1 MSDGGTSRDLLLLC
15 HRLPFPP
22 DKGDK
27 IRSYRWLSALAERY
41 RVHLVAFVDDE
52 NDWRYASRMR
62 EVCAEVC
69 LLPLVPNRAKLRSL
83 PALLNGAPLSERYY
97 RDRRA
102 VAWVADLMQ
111 RRRIERVVVYSS
123 AMAQYVRGPR
133 FAAIRRVIDFVDV
146 DSDKWR
152 QYAERQRGPMAWVH
166 AREARRLL
174 HHDAAIA
181 REFDLSLF
189 VSSAEAEFFRHLTGI
204 DARVDSVANGVDHV
218 YFAPAPGRPS
228 PYPAGQDAVAFT
240 GAMDYWANLDAV
252 RWFARDVWPAVR
264 ERVPTAVFYIVGA
277 RPGAEVQAL
286 AGDRII
292 VTGRVPDVRP
302 YLQYAGAVIAP
313 MRIARG
319 IQNKV
324 LEGMAM
330 ARPVITSNKGLEGID
345 SGGAQ
350 VVLVADEPHAFA
362 ERVCEALLGRH
373 GALGAA
379 ARAFVQREFDW
390 SRATER
396 FAALVE
402 GTTPNAMAPAFHDV

>member
-1 MSDGGTSRDLLLLC
+1 MSDGAVSRDLLLLC

-41 RVHLVAFVDDE
+41 RVHLAAFVDDE
-52 NDWRYASRMR
+52 NDWQYAPRMR

-69 LLPLVPNRAKLRSL
+69 LLPLVPSRAKLRSL

-97 RDRRA
+97 RDPRA
-102 VAWVADLMQ
+102 VAWVADLMR

-123 AMAQYVRGPR
+123 AMAQYARGSQ

-152 QYAERQRGPMAWVH
+152 QYAERQRRPMAWVY

-174 HHDAAIA
+174 RYDAAIA
-181 REFDLSLF
+181 GEFDLSLF
-189 VSSAEAEFFRHLTGI
+189 VSSAEAEFFRRVAGVE
-204 DARVDSVANGVDHV
+204 ARVDSVANGVDHS
-218 YFAPAPGRPS
+218 YFAPAAGRPS
-228 PYPAGQDAVAFT
+228 PYPAGQDVVVFT

-252 RWFARDVWPAVR
+252 RWFAREVWPAVR
-264 ERVPTAVFYIVGA
+264 ERVPTALFYIVGA
-277 RPGAEVQAL
+277 RPAAEVQAL
-286 AGDRII
+286 AGDGII

-302 YLQYAGAVIAP
+302 YLQHAGAVVAP

-330 ARPVITSNKGLEGID
+330 ARPVITSTKGLEGVD
-345 SGGAQ
+345 AADAQ

-379 ARAFVQREFDW
+379 ARAFVQRRMDW

-402 GTTPNAMAPAFHDV
+402 GTTPDSKTPGLHDA